1 MTEVI
6 QNLDVYEYAAFVFVV
21 CLGSISA
28 GLVIADQLILKWR
41 NRDRPMA
48 KRDVIK

>member
-1 MTEVI
+1 MTEAI

-28 GLVIADQLILKWR
+28 GLVVTSELIKKWR
-41 NRDRPMA
+41 NRKGMA
-48 KRDVIK
+48 RRRK